1 MVTAWPCFY
10 EQLPSGCAEEMFRLA
25 IELLQLC
32 NYPLAIKA
40 ILLDIKQDE
49 RGTGMCVREYVVM
62 ETMLPDQ
69 VSAMQCWAEHFIERL
84 EVFLM
89 NDVCL

>member
-49 RGTGMCVREYVVM
+49 RGKAPLTFTENYMYGTE
-62 ETMLPDQ
+62 
-69 VSAMQCWAEHFIERL
+69 
-84 EVFLM
+84 
-89 NDVCL
+89 N